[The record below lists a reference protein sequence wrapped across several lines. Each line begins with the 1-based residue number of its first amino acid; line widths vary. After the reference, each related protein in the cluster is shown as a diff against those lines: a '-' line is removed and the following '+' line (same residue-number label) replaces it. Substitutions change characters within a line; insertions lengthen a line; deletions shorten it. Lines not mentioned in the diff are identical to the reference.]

1 VEKITLNLLCS
12 YPVKWNKKRVL
23 RDFVQN
29 FYDDLGWD
37 KFGKELKYS
46 FSDGVLEL
54 FNVSEG
60 FSYEWL
66 THIGASTKQDV
77 SGTYAG
83 YFGEGFKIA
92 SLCAL
97 RDHKW
102 TVTMKSR
109 DWQIDVAV
117 ENFTL
122 DGITAEQLIY
132 NLLRTPHYDNRNS
145 LILAGLDDDDFQ
157 IFKDIVLLFYYKG
170 NPLFGEEIFR
180 NEYVGIFK
188 RSSTIKPKSFPYSI
202 DCFGEG
208 VIYLQF
214 QARGS
219 FQAPLVICD
228 NRYRTR
234 DREREN
240 IHLSTI
246 LSVLSDVIDYL
257 NADALIFLLETFK
270 NRWYEYPSNK
280 EDVESYYSVVKK
292 ILYRIYAN
300 NFFRAIEKFK
310 EKYPNLAVCRRPKN
324 TYERNRKTQALEW
337 KRLYCPTL
345 KLVQANFD
353 LFGYEDITNMCEKA
367 GGYNV
372 IADPDQL
379 ESHLISILKSAVQ
392 EIFAGFVPVTEKVVV
407 INNDSS
413 AFAGT
418 ALVTKLPHS
427 VQTLYGHSIRYR
439 LSQVEI
445 AKGLLRKG
453 QFHDALSVF
462 CHELCHVFGG
472 DASAPFSRA
481 LTKVIAI
488 IGHSGNILRKYEQ
501 QWDDAF

>member
-37 KFGKELKYS
+37 KFGRELKHS
-46 FSDGVLEL
+46 FSGGVLEL
-54 FNVSEG
+54 FNASEG

-109 DWQIDVAV
+109 DWQIDVGM

-122 DGITAEQLIY
+122 DGITAKQLIY
-132 NLLRTPHYDNRNS
+132 NLIRIPQCNDRNS
-145 LILAGLDDDDFQ
+145 LILTGLDDDDFQ
-157 IFKDIVLLFYYKG
+157 VFKDIVLLFYYKD

-188 RSSTIKPKSFPYSI
+188 RGSTIKPKSFPYSAGCSGDGI
-202 DCFGEG
+202 
-208 VIYLQF
+208 VYLQF

-219 FQAPLVICD
+219 FQSPLVICD
-228 NRYRTR
+228 NRYRTL

-257 NADALIFLLETFK
+257 NADALIFLLETLR

-300 NFFRAIEKFK
+300 GFLHAIEKFK
-310 EKYPNLAVCRRPKN
+310 EKYPDLAVCRRPKN
-324 TYERNRKTQALEW
+324 TYERNRRTQALEW

-353 LFGYEDITNMCEKA
+353 LFGYEDITGMCEKA

-372 IADPDQL
+372 ITDPDQL
-379 ESHLISILKSAVQ
+379 ESRLIGILKSAVQ
-392 EIFAGFVPVTEKVVV
+392 EILAGFVPVAEKVVV
-407 INNDSS
+407 INNNSS

-418 ALVTKLPHS
+418 ALVTKLPRPAK
-427 VQTLYGHSIRYR
+427 TLYGHSIRYR
-439 LSQVEI
+439 LSHVEI
-445 AKGLLRKG
+445 AKGLLEKG
-453 QFHDALSVF
+453 HFYDALSVF
-462 CHELCHVFGG
+462 CHELCHAFGA
-472 DASAPFSRA
+472 DASASFSRA

-488 IGHSGNILRKYEQ
+488 IGRNGNILRKYER
-501 QWDDAF
+501 QWDSAL